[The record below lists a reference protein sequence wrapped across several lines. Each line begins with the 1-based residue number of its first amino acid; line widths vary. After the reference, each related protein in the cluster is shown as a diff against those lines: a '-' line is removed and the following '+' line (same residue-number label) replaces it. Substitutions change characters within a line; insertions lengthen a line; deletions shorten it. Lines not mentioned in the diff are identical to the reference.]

1 MAALRAKYDA
11 TTRLLA
17 AQCDTIERL
26 HAEVDALRRARPGMP
41 TDDEAPGDGKTT
53 LCLGAPYA
61 SGCSPS
67 VADDAGSD
75 AYEAKYRRAK
85 RLAKMQA
92 RASVLPT
99 RAPSRP
105 RPSRSSRPRR
115 DRPPPPR
122 SAALKIR
129 RRRVFPV
136 PRSTRASRSNLTHGT
151 LPRSLTRLER
161 AGGRGRPPPR
171 AAPAPRGDS
180 EARAAAER
188 PSQRRATPRLR
199 SREDYAAALGA
210 SESEKADAIAER
222 DEATRL
228 KALAISELERSRA
241 CEAAAELSAARN
253 AAETGSLRADSADL
267 AARPR
272 RRRGR
277 RRVAPRGGRA
287 PRGAPRAMT
296 RRAEAAESSVA
307 SERDA
312 RGRGRARGE

>member
-1 MAALRAKYDA
+1 GAMPTDAGVDAPMAALRAKYDA

-115 DRPPPPR
+115 DRPPPPG
-122 SAALKIR
+122 A
-129 RRRVFPV
+129 
-136 PRSTRASRSNLTHGT
+136 
-151 LPRSLTRLER
+151 RL
-161 AGGRGRPPPR
+161 
-171 AAPAPRGDS
+171 
-180 EARAAAER
+180 
-188 PSQRRATPRLR
+188 
-199 SREDYAAALGA
+199 
-210 SESEKADAIAER
+210 
-222 DEATRL
+222 
-228 KALAISELERSRA
+228 
-241 CEAAAELSAARN
+241 
-253 AAETGSLRADSADL
+253 
-267 AARPR
+267 
-272 RRRGR
+272 
-277 RRVAPRGGRA
+277 
-287 PRGAPRAMT
+287 
-296 RRAEAAESSVA
+296 
-307 SERDA
+307 
-312 RGRGRARGE
+312 